1 MGAGKRGGGEG
12 RGWIDV
18 FGKGGREG
26 KADLGK
32 VNGWRKSERE
42 LVLKDIPR
50 ERLGDTDTRGKR
62 GRRIYWVWLE
72 GATESERDSGPVC

>member
-1 MGAGKRGGGEG
+1 M
-12 RGWIDV
+12 
-18 FGKGGREG
+18 
-26 KADLGK
+26 GK

-42 LVLKDIPR
+42 LVWKDIPR